1 MKTKR
6 FFVII
11 EKDGA
16 KRRTDSILEADSAS
30 RKGCEVTE
38 IVKLEVKIRP
48 TTIKATASTP
58 Y

>member
-30 RKGCEVTE
+30 RKGYEVTE
-38 IVKLEVKIRP
+38 IVKLKVKIGP